1 MNLYYLAIK
10 NPKTIIDKKK
20 VKKYLKMIYDENN
33 RMHDQVENV
42 LMISHLE
49 KNELNIE
56 KSRHDLDDIIN
67 LAISH
72 LSLIVESKNGKI
84 SFDNEAENTQIVGN
98 ETHLINVFVNIL
110 DNAAKYNNNRPQIL
124 IKTKNIN
131 DKLIV
136 DIEDNGIGMTK
147 SVQSKI
153 FDKFYRK
160 QTGDVHDV
168 KGHGLGL
175 AYVKKIIDFH
185 NGNIN
190 VESTLGKGSV
200 FSIQLGLFK

>member
-1 MNLYYLAIK
+1 
-10 NPKTIIDKKK
+10 
-20 VKKYLKMIYDENN
+20 
-33 RMHDQVENV
+33 
-42 LMISHLE
+42 MISHLE

-56 KSRHDLDDIIN
+56 KTKHDLNEIIN

-84 SFDNEAENTQIVGN
+84 TFDRKADNSQIIGN

-110 DNAAKYNNNRPQIL
+110 DNGLKYNNSRPEIL

-131 DKLIV
+131 DKIIV
-136 DIEDNGIGMTK
+136 DIQDNGIGMTK

-153 FDKFYRK
+153 FDKFYRM

-190 VESTLGKGSV
+190 VDSTLEKGSV
-200 FSIQLGLFK
+200 FSIQLSLFK